1 MEKYYTVQEAR
12 DILKVADATV
22 RKYLMDGSLKGKK
35 IGRRWRIP
43 EGAIKAFLDTN
54 GGQPDAGEAKDENRR
69 GKNDSGAD

>member
-1 MEKYYTVQEAR
+1 MEKYYTVQEAG

-22 RKYLMDGSLKGKK
+22 RKYLMDGSLKGQK

-54 GGQPDAGEAKDENRR
+54 GGQSDAGEADGEG
-69 GKNDSGAD
+69 GKG